1 MKTKWIMM
9 LLVSAAVL
17 TGITSCKNDKGSAH
31 LQMRLMDAPSPY
43 AFDAIYLDV
52 VGVEVN
58 VNHDNADE
66 WITMHSTAGVYNLLT
81 LVNGADV
88 LLVNEDIPEGRIEQ
102 VRLILGTGNTIVVD
116 GRSHPLTIPSGQE
129 SGLKINV
136 HQDVDANTPFTL
148 MLDFDAAH
156 SIVVTGNGDYHL
168 QPVINGFVEQQ
179 TGSIHGTVVIPQT
192 GVAIIVS
199 DVSKHYSTYA
209 DAGNGGYVV
218 RGITPGTYTVA
229 VYLPDSD
236 VPTLYEGIVVTAGT
250 TTEIR
255 Q

>member
-1 MKTKWIMM
+1 MKTKWMMM
-9 LLVSAAVL
+9 LLLAGAVF
-17 TGITSCKNDKGSAH
+17 TGMTSCKNDKGSGH

-58 VNHDNADE
+58 VSHDNTNE

-88 LLVNEDIPEGRIEQ
+88 LLVNEDIPAGRIEQ
-102 VRLILGTGNTIVVD
+102 VRLVLGGGNTIVVD
-116 GRSHPLTIPSGQE
+116 GRTHPLTIPSGQE

-136 HQDVDANTPFTL
+136 HQDVEADASFTL

-156 SIVVTGNGDYHL
+156 SIVLTGAGEYHL
-168 QPVINGFVEQQ
+168 QPVINGFIEQQ
-179 TGSIHGTVVIPQT
+179 TGQIHGAVSPAQN
-192 GVAIIVS
+192 GVAVVVTGS
-199 DVSKHYSTYA
+199 PTLYSTYA
-209 DAGNGGYVV
+209 NASNGQYLV
-218 RGITPGTYTVA
+218 RGVTPGTYTVA
-229 VYLPDSD
+229 VYMPDSN
-236 VPTLYEGIVVTAGT
+236 VPTVYDNVVVTAGA

-255 Q
+255 